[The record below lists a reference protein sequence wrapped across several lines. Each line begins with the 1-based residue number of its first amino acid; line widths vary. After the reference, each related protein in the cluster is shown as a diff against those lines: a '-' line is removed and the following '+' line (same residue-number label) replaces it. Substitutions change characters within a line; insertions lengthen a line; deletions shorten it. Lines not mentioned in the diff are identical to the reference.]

1 MILDFPDEGYSFGN
15 SQANYEMI
23 DGKNASEN
31 NLYQISLFYHQWDL
45 ASIATTSNYL
55 RNLNASR
62 RYNHHDHNVYCGF
75 KTVEMEGLGC
85 SLEDKQ
91 V

>member
-31 NLYQISLFYHQWDL
+31 NLYQISLFYHQWHL
-45 ASIATTSNYL
+45 ASIATT
-55 RNLNASR
+55 
-62 RYNHHDHNVYCGF
+62 
-75 KTVEMEGLGC
+75 E
-85 SLEDKQ
+85 
-91 V
+91 